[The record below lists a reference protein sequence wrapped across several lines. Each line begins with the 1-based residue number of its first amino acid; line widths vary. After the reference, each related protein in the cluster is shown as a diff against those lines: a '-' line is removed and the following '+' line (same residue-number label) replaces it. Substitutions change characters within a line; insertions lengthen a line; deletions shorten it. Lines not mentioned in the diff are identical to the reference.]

1 MPEDWQLELSK
12 KIGLTPV
19 YTPSHEDFV
28 LLLLYLDGRTP
39 LYGEE
44 ALHVILFLYPYV
56 PLSSSPS
63 IFLPFSPDL
72 EKSLI
77 SLKDRGLIEEKTE
90 FRGGRHVNTIR
101 LTDRGVAEARKVF
114 SEFSNSWILVHG
126 FVLRKGSEV
135 ISELE
140 ALKKTYNDKSPLEL
154 LKVIASKVESEGDA
168 FVKRLRLQ
176 SERHEK
182 LVIGI
187 AKQLARDLKVLTRES
202 YFF

>member
-1 MPEDWQLELSK
+1 MSEDWQLELAK

-44 ALHVILFLYPYV
+44 VLHVILFLYPYV

-63 IFLPFSPDL
+63 IFLPFSPDI
-72 EKSLI
+72 EKSVI
-77 SLKDRGLIEEKTE
+77 SLRDRGLIEEKTE
-90 FRGGRHVNTIR
+90 FRGGRHVNAIR

-114 SEFSNSWILVHG
+114 SAFSSSWVLVHG
-126 FVLRKGSEV
+126 FVLRKGSDV
-135 ISELE
+135 VSELE

-154 LKVIASKVESEGDA
+154 LKVIASKVESEGEA
-168 FVKRLRLQ
+168 FVKRFRLQ

-187 AKQLARDLKVLTRES
+187 AKQLARDLKLLTRES
-202 YFF
+202 HFF